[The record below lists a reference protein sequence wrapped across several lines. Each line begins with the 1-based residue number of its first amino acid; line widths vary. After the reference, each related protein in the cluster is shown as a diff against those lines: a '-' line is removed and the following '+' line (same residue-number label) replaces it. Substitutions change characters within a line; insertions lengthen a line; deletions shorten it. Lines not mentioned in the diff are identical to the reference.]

1 MGLTKQS
8 TRSAA
13 SGDVPAI
20 VKSSDQEKVI
30 ALAGNPN
37 VGKSTV
43 FNALTGLNQHTG
55 NWPGKTV
62 SNAQGRYSHNGRDF
76 ILVDIPGTYS
86 LMASSVEEEVARD
99 FVCFGQ
105 PDAVVVVADATCL
118 ERNLNLVLQILEIT
132 DKVVVCVNL
141 LDEAKKKK
149 IEIDLDELSLNLGV
163 PVIGA
168 AARSGKG
175 LQELMD
181 AVSAVSF
188 GERRTFQVKLPYDE
202 PIERALE
209 SLIPIVS
216 RLTQG
221 KMNPRWAALKLLDAD
236 QDPKLIQ
243 SLSQFLDCDLEGC
256 EELCLGLKVA
266 REQLSSA
273 GYTPETLRDRI
284 VYRVVKR
291 SEIIYHQCVCLENP
305 CYNGRDRKI
314 DKFLTSKAT
323 GIPVMLLLLALIFWI
338 TINGANVPSD
348 LIAGFL
354 FGIQDKLTEWL
365 ASISAP
371 AWVNGLFVEGVYR
384 TLAWV
389 ISVMLPPMAIF
400 FPLFT
405 LLEDAGYLPRVA
417 YNLDRP
423 FHVCHACGK
432 QALTMCMGLGCNA
445 AGVVGCRIIDSERER
460 LLAVLTNSLM
470 PCNGRFPALI
480 ALMTMFFAAA
490 GGSSLVSALLL
501 TAALVLSVGL
511 TFGATWLLSM
521 TVLRGRPSAFALEL
535 PPYRAPQVGQVIVR
549 SVFDRTLFVLGR
561 AAAVAA
567 PAGMILWT
575 LANVHVGGAS
585 LLAWCADVL
594 DPLGRVM
601 GMDGVLLLAFVLGFP
616 ANEIVLPIAVMGY
629 LAQGSLSDAL
639 GLAQMHALL
648 TANGWTWTTAVSA
661 VLFFLLHWPCST
673 TLWTIRRETG
683 STKWT
688 LLAALLPTALG
699 MTLCAAFTALARLLG
714 W

>member
-1 MGLTKQS
+1 MGLTHRS
-8 TRSAA
+8 VGTHAAAFGGTRRT
-13 SGDVPAI
+13 GERI
-20 VKSSDQEKVI
+20 V

-43 FNALTGLNQHTG
+43 FNALTGMRQHTG
-55 NWPGKTV
+55 NWAGKTV
-62 SNAQGRYSHNGRDF
+62 GCACGRCRSAREQYL
-76 ILVDIPGTYS
+76 LVDLPGTYS
-86 LMASSVEEEVARD
+86 LQPHSAEEAVACD
-99 FVCFGQ
+99 FVRGGKA
-105 PDAVVVVADATCL
+105 DAVVVVCDATCL
-118 ERNLNLVLQILEIT
+118 ERTLVLALQMHSVTPNTI
-132 DKVVVCVNL
+132 VCVNL
-141 LDEAKKKK
+141 LDEARHKRIHIDLPALQAQLGMPVVGVTARKKKT
-149 IEIDLDELSLNLGV
+149 L
-163 PVIGA
+163 
-168 AARSGKG
+168 
-175 LQELMD
+175 
-181 AVSAVSF
+181 
-188 GERRTFQVKLPYDE
+188 
-202 PIERALE
+202 RA
-209 SLIPIVS
+209 
-216 RLTQG
+216 
-221 KMNPRWAALKLLDAD
+221 LLDALD
-236 QDPKLIQ
+236 AVMAAPQPRPDGAPEAGDPADDVRRAEAICRAAVRRETPEYAARDRR
-243 SLSQFLDCDLEGC
+243 LDRLLTSRATGYPIM
-256 EELCLGLKVA
+256 LLGLAAV
-266 REQLSSA
+266 LW
-273 GYTPETLRDRI
+273 
-284 VYRVVKR
+284 
-291 SEIIYHQCVCLENP
+291 
-305 CYNGRDRKI
+305 
-314 DKFLTSKAT
+314 LTIA
-323 GIPVMLLLLALIFWI
+323 
-338 TINGANVPSD
+338 GANAPS
-348 LIAGFL
+348 
-354 FGIQDKLTEWL
+354 EWL
-365 ASISAP
+365 AHFFGWAQGRFSALLIFLHAP
-371 AWVNGLFVEGVYR
+371 PWLQGLLVDGMFR

-389 ISVMLPPMAIF
+389 VAVMLPPMAIF

-423 FHVCHACGK
+423 FQACRACGK

-490 GGSSLVSALLL
+490 SGSSLVSALLL

-511 TFGATWLLSM
+511 TFGATRLLSV

-549 SVFDRTLFVLGR
+549 SVLDRTLFVLGR

-575 LANVHVGGAS
+575 LANGRIGGVS
-585 LLAWCADVL
+585 LLAWCANAL
-594 DPLGRVM
+594 DPLGRAM

-629 LAQGSLSDAL
+629 LAQGSLGDSL

-683 STKWT
+683 SAKWT
-688 LLAALLPTALG
+688 LLAALLPTAMG
-699 MTLCAAFTALARLLG
+699 MALCTAFTALARALG

>member
-1 MGLTKQS
+1 MGLTHRS
-8 TRSAA
+8 VGAHAAAFGGTRRA
-13 SGDVPAI
+13 GERV
-20 VKSSDQEKVI
+20 V
-30 ALAGNPN
+30 ALAGNPK

-43 FNALTGLNQHTG
+43 FNALTGMHQHTG
-55 NWPGKTV
+55 NWAGKTV
-62 SNAQGRYSHNGRDF
+62 GCTCGRCRSARENYF
-76 ILVDIPGTYS
+76 FVDIPGTYS
-86 LMASSVEEEVARD
+86 LCPHSAEEAVACD
-99 FVCFGQ
+99 FVRGGEA
-105 PDAVVVVADATCL
+105 DAVVVVCDATCL
-118 ERNLNLVLQILEIT
+118 ESTLVLALQVRSVTPNLI
-132 DKVVVCVNL
+132 VCVNL
-141 LDEAKKKK
+141 LDEARRKR
-149 IEIDLDELSLNLGV
+149 ITIDLPGLQAQLGV
-163 PVIGA
+163 PVVGVT
-168 AARSGKG
+168 ARKKKT
-175 LQELMD
+175 L
-181 AVSAVSF
+181 SA
-188 GERRTFQVKLPYDE
+188 
-202 PIERALE
+202 
-209 SLIPIVS
+209 
-216 RLTQG
+216 
-221 KMNPRWAALKLLDAD
+221 LLDALD
-236 QDPKLIQ
+236 TVAAAPQPQPDAAPPADPADDVRRAEAICRACVTYGTAEYAARGRP
-243 SLSQFLDCDLEGC
+243 LDRL
-256 EELCLGLKVA
+256 
-266 REQLSSA
+266 
-273 GYTPETLRDRI
+273 
-284 VYRVVKR
+284 
-291 SEIIYHQCVCLENP
+291 
-305 CYNGRDRKI
+305 
-314 DKFLTSKAT
+314 LTSWVQAQFSA
-323 GIPVMLLLLALIFWI
+323 LLTVLHAPLWLQGLLVDGMF
-338 TINGANVPSD
+338 
-348 LIAGFL
+348 
-354 FGIQDKLTEWL
+354 
-365 ASISAP
+365 
-371 AWVNGLFVEGVYR
+371 R

-389 ISVMLPPMAIF
+389 VAVMLPPMAIF

-423 FHVCHACGK
+423 FHTCHACGK

-535 PPYRAPQVGQVIVR
+535 PPYRAPQVGHVIVR

-575 LANVHVGGAS
+575 LANVHIGGAS
-585 LLAWCADVL
+585 LLAWCAGAL

-629 LAQGSLSDAL
+629 LAQGSLGDSL

-683 STKWT
+683 SIKWT
-688 LLAALLPTALG
+688 LLAALLPTAMG
-699 MTLCAAFTALARLLG
+699 MALCTAFTALARALG

>member
-1 MGLTKQS
+1 MGLTHRS
-8 TRSAA
+8 VGAHAAAFGGTRRA
-13 SGDVPAI
+13 GERV
-20 VKSSDQEKVI
+20 V

-43 FNALTGLNQHTG
+43 FNALTGMHQHTG
-55 NWPGKTV
+55 NWAGKTV
-62 SNAQGRYSHNGRDF
+62 GCTCGRCRSARENYF
-76 ILVDIPGTYS
+76 FVDIPGTYS
-86 LMASSVEEEVARD
+86 LCPHSAEEAVACD
-99 FVCFGQ
+99 FVRGGEA
-105 PDAVVVVADATCL
+105 DAVVVVCDATCL
-118 ERNLNLVLQILEIT
+118 ERTLVLALQVRSVTPNLI
-132 DKVVVCVNL
+132 VCVNL
-141 LDEAKKKK
+141 LDEARRKR
-149 IEIDLDELSLNLGV
+149 ITIDLPGLQAQLGV
-163 PVIGA
+163 PVVGVT
-168 AARSGKG
+168 ARKKKT
-175 LQELMD
+175 L
-181 AVSAVSF
+181 SA
-188 GERRTFQVKLPYDE
+188 
-202 PIERALE
+202 
-209 SLIPIVS
+209 
-216 RLTQG
+216 
-221 KMNPRWAALKLLDAD
+221 LLDALGWV
-236 QDPKLIQ
+236 QA
-243 SLSQFLDCDLEGC
+243 QFSALLTV
-256 EELCLGLKVA
+256 LHAPLWLQGLLVD
-266 REQLSSA
+266 
-273 GYTPETLRDRI
+273 GM
-284 VYRVVKR
+284 
-291 SEIIYHQCVCLENP
+291 
-305 CYNGRDRKI
+305 
-314 DKFLTSKAT
+314 F
-323 GIPVMLLLLALIFWI
+323 
-338 TINGANVPSD
+338 
-348 LIAGFL
+348 
-354 FGIQDKLTEWL
+354 
-365 ASISAP
+365 
-371 AWVNGLFVEGVYR
+371 R

-389 ISVMLPPMAIF
+389 VAVMLPPMAIF

-423 FHVCHACGK
+423 FHTCHACGK

-575 LANVHVGGAS
+575 LANVHIGGAS
-585 LLAWCADVL
+585 LLAWCAGAL

-629 LAQGSLSDAL
+629 LAQGSLGDSL

-683 STKWT
+683 SIKWT
-688 LLAALLPTALG
+688 LLAALLPTAMG
-699 MTLCAAFTALARLLG
+699 MALCTAFTALARALG

>member
-1 MGLTKQS
+1 MGLTHRS
-8 TRSAA
+8 VGAHVAAFGGTRRA
-13 SGDVPAI
+13 GERV
-20 VKSSDQEKVI
+20 V

-43 FNALTGLNQHTG
+43 FNALTGMHQHTG
-55 NWPGKTV
+55 NWAGKTV
-62 SNAQGRYSHNGRDF
+62 GCTCGRCRSARENYF
-76 ILVDIPGTYS
+76 FVDIPGTYS
-86 LMASSVEEEVARD
+86 LCPHSAEEAVACD
-99 FVCFGQ
+99 FVRGGEA
-105 PDAVVVVADATCL
+105 DAVVVVCDATCL
-118 ERNLNLVLQILEIT
+118 ERTLVLALQVRSVTPNLI
-132 DKVVVCVNL
+132 VCVNL
-141 LDEAKKKK
+141 LDEARRKR
-149 IEIDLDELSLNLGV
+149 ITIDLPGLQAQLGV
-163 PVIGA
+163 PVVGVT
-168 AARSGKG
+168 ARKKK
-175 LQELMD
+175 
-181 AVSAVSF
+181 
-188 GERRTFQVKLPYDE
+188 T
-202 PIERALE
+202 
-209 SLIPIVS
+209 
-216 RLTQG
+216 LT
-221 KMNPRWAALKLLDAD
+221 ALLDALD
-236 QDPKLIQ
+236 TVAAAPQPQPDAAPPSDPADDVRRAEAI
-243 SLSQFLDCDLEGC
+243 CRACVTYGTAEY
-256 EELCLGLKVA
+256 A
-266 REQLSSA
+266 A
-273 GYTPETLRDRI
+273 RDR
-284 VYRVVKR
+284 R
-291 SEIIYHQCVCLENP
+291 L
-305 CYNGRDRKI
+305 DRL
-314 DKFLTSKAT
+314 LTSRAT
-323 GIPVMLLLLALIFWI
+323 GYPVMLLGLAGVLWL
-338 TINGANVPSD
+338 TIAGANAPS
-348 LIAGFL
+348 
-354 FGIQDKLTEWL
+354 EWL
-365 ASISAP
+365 ARALGWVQAQFSALLTALRAP
-371 AWVNGLFVEGVYR
+371 LWLQGLLVDGMFR

-389 ISVMLPPMAIF
+389 VAVMLPPMAIF

-423 FHVCHACGK
+423 FHACHACGK

-585 LLAWCADVL
+585 LLAWCAGAL
-594 DPLGRVM
+594 DPLGRLM

-629 LAQGSLSDAL
+629 LAQGSLGDSL

-688 LLAALLPTALG
+688 LLAALLPTAMG
-699 MTLCAAFTALARLLG
+699 MALCTAFTALARALG